1 MTPKIHPPNER
12 RLGFAESARG
22 VTSRLRDP
30 LPPAVLAAL
39 DAKARRAHAAL
50 AERAQKVAAERRRL
64 AGEVAAAP
72 ARDAEATAEA
82 MRTGAEPP
90 APTEAKLRDELA
102 EAERLEAAAGEA
114 LRRSA
119 TALLNDAAP
128 KLADVNATL
137 AARAADDTDAI
148 RAGIEDLRR
157 QVLALGALHNEQ
169 AWIGGVLFADGRG
182 VPAYIERS
190 SGLDRTMRALGV
202 LAETFAEE
210 VRERSERVAS
220 AAREREHEADSAK
233 REQRDR
239 AERAEADRRE
249 RERQAEPSAE
259 QAQGRVWSGR
269 ESLGG

>member
-1 MTPKIHPPNER
+1 VTPKINPPER
-12 RLGFAESARG
+12 RLSFADSARST
-22 VTSRLRDP
+22 TSRLRDP

-72 ARDAEATAEA
+72 ARDAEALAEA

-102 EAERLEAAAGEA
+102 ETERLEAAAGEA

-119 TALLNDAAP
+119 TDLLNDAAP

-137 AARAADDTDAI
+137 AARATDDTEAI

-182 VPAYIERS
+182 VPAYIARQ
-190 SGLDRTMRALGV
+190 SGLDRTMQALGV

-210 VRERSERVAS
+210 VRQRDERIAS
-220 AAREREHEADSAK
+220 ASRQREHEADAAK
-233 REQRDR
+233 REARDR
-239 AERAEADRRE
+239 AGREAAE
-249 RERQAEPSAE
+249 RERREQEAAPTAE
-259 QAQGRVWSGR
+259 QAQGRVWGGR
-269 ESLGG
+269 EPLGG